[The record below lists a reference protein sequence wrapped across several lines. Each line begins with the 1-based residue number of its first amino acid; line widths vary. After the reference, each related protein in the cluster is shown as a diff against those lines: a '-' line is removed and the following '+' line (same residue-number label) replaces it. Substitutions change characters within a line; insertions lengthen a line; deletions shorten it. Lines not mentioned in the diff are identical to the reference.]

1 MDIKAKPY
9 VGPGAFTV
17 IMLIGVIL
25 PITVVVLVV
34 RYYQSS
40 KENKD
45 NYSNCDSKA
54 QIREN
59 FPASVTSAN
68 VLYTDQDGNL
78 GATSDLVLNSLNAST
93 IYQGGNVLI
102 PRGVIVMW
110 SGDTTNIPAGWALC
124 NNTNNTPDLSGKF
137 IVGVGSNGTNTYSVS
152 NPSGGRD
159 SVTLTVGQIPSHSHT
174 VTDPGHT
181 HQYNTFSQVSGN
193 NADSGGDVS
202 AKDNNSRT
210 VSASQNST
218 TGITIQSTG
227 EGQAIDIRPKYY
239 ALCYIMKL

>member
-78 GATSDLVLNSLNAST
+78 GATSDVGINYLTVASGT
-93 IYQGGNVLI
+93 K
-102 PRGVIVMW
+102 
-110 SGDTTNIPAGWALC
+110 
-124 NNTNNTPDLSGKF
+124 LSGGTT
-137 IVGVGSNGTNTYSVS
+137 INGGSTLNGGATVN
-152 NPSGGRD
+152 NG
-159 SVTLTVGQIPSHSHT
+159 LTVNGGIT
-174 VTDPGHT
+174 TDT
-181 HQYNTFSQVSGN
+181 L
-193 NADSGGDVS
+193 
-202 AKDNNSRT
+202 
-210 VSASQNST
+210 NST
-218 TGITIQSTG
+218 TSISSPTITDLQNKINTINTTLSSLQSQITTNTQKLSSITNDGNGNIKVTG
-227 EGQAIDIRPKYY
+227 NISSTKNISAGNALQFGGNYWSLTNISAGTIRFTRVDGAFADFY
-239 ALCYIMKL
+239 LVNCGGNSICGTQGF